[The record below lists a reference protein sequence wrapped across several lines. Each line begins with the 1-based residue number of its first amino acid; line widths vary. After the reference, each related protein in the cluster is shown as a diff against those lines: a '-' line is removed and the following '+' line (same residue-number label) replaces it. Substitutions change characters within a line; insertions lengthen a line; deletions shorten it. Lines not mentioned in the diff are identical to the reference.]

1 MEKAKHDLEEERLR
15 LKRLEKENDEI
26 QQSVRVSFLPDG
38 SVNDID

>member
-15 LKRLEKENDEI
+15 SKRLEKENDEI
-26 QQSVRVSFLPDG
+26 QQSVRANFLPDG